1 METSQETE
9 ECVTIIPDGDV
20 VLVLGKSRTAVEI
33 TASFLKHI
41 SPVFER
47 MLALP
52 MLEGE
57 AARSFDGTEP
67 VAIELPAEQPGA
79 MMIALR
85 ALYGSDP
92 ECLTAEPRDIRDVSV
107 LADKYD
113 MVQRFRP
120 MAAVWLGYPAATTSQ
135 PDHQAAWD
143 LLVAAYLFRMEKEF
157 FEISKLFIR
166 NDAPVLKYA
175 LGTPDEHLGLKLG
188 MAIESVRLANFTNH
202 MDIGLCLGCFSTA
215 QENFVERPPG
225 CRFTTRHLW

>member
-20 VLVLGKSRTAVEI
+20 VLVLAYITRLRTDAGP
-33 TASFLKHI
+33 TD
-41 SPVFER
+41 
-47 MLALP
+47 
-52 MLEGE
+52 
-57 AARSFDGTEP
+57 ARRRG
-67 VAIELPAEQPGA
+67 
-79 MMIALR
+79 
-85 ALYGSDP
+85 DP

-120 MAAVWLGYPAATTSQ
+120 MAAIWLEYPAATTSQ
-135 PDHQAAWD
+135 PDHQAA
-143 LLVAAYLFRMEKEF
+143 YLFRIEKEF
-157 FEISKLFIR
+157 FEISKFFIR

-175 LGTPDEHLGLKLG
+175 LGTPDEHLGPKLG

-202 MDIGLCLGCFSTA
+202 VDIGLCLGFFSTA
-215 QENFVERPPG
+215 QDNFVERQPG

>member
-9 ECVTIIPDGDV
+9 ECVTITPDGDV
-20 VLVLGKSRTAVEI
+20 VRVLGKSRTAVEI

-57 AARSFDGTEP
+57 VVRSFDGTEP

-79 MMIALR
+79 MIIALR

-92 ECLTAEPRDIRDVSV
+92 ECLTAEPRDIRAVSV

-113 MVQRFRP
+113 MVQRFRT
-120 MAAVWLGYPAATTSQ
+120 MAAIWLGYPAATTSQ
-135 PDHQAAWD
+135 PDHQAA
-143 LLVAAYLFRMEKEF
+143 YLFRIEKEF
-157 FEISKLFIR
+157 FEISRFFIR

-175 LGTPDEHLGLKLG
+175 LGTPDEHLGPKLG

-202 MDIGLCLGCFSTA
+202 VDIGLCLGFFSTA
-215 QENFVERPPG
+215 QDNFVERQPG
-225 CRFTTRHLW
+225 CRFTARHLW

>member
-1 METSQETE
+1 METSQVT
-9 ECVTIIPDGDV
+9 ECVTITPDGDV
-20 VLVLGKSRTAVEI
+20 VLVLDKSRTAVEI

-41 SPVFER
+41 SPVLER

-57 AARSFDGTEP
+57 AVRSFDGTEP

-107 LADKYD
+107 LADKYG

-120 MAAVWLGYPAATTSQ
+120 MAAIWLGYPAATTSQ

-157 FEISKLFIR
+157 FEISKFFYSKR
-166 NDAPVLKYA
+166 CPFSKVCPGNARRAPW
-175 LGTPDEHLGLKLG
+175 
-188 MAIESVRLANFTNH
+188 
-202 MDIGLCLGCFSTA
+202 
-215 QENFVERPPG
+215 FVVG
-225 CRFTTRHLW
+225 Q